1 MYESRIIKVP
11 IKTSKI
17 KLISGILSLSA
28 GSGVS
33 FFAFSLRYL
42 YKSDTPGTDIPHII
56 AVAGSIIGFG
66 ILWFFDRKKSAA
78 FGPNVPGSRGNYR
91 RLFIVPAAFSINIL
105 SLFYYLAKSGF
116 STKMTLINNLL
127 NMNNSRV
134 FVSLVSGSLYAII
147 ALLFYAGLNILNPK
161 KVIRQ
166 FNLRVFALFCSIV
179 LILTISY
186 VRVFITHYT
195 IFPKAAVLG
204 GTGHTAGPW
213 LTWHDDPKSA
223 ICVSWFTAE
232 KKGTRMYYGKDPD
245 NLNLTASRKD
255 DVFLHKVFIENLS
268 PDTIYYYRIHETFET
283 PHSSVLFS
291 FRTAPD
297 VQRPF
302 EFIVLGDMQPGDDIT
317 ENANRIFIS
326 ELLLVSDKDTFDF
339 IIQLGDLT
347 ETGEDVEAWH
357 RVLNNL
363 SRISAL
369 HPTMTAIGN
378 HEWGLKGKCR
388 CPGRY
393 RF

>member
-1 MYESRIIKVP
+1 M
-11 IKTSKI
+11 
-17 KLISGILSLSA
+17 
-28 GSGVS
+28 S

-42 YKSDTPGTDIPHII
+42 YKPDTPGTDIPHII

-78 FGPNVPGSRGNYR
+78 FGSNVPWSKRNYR
-91 RLFIVPAAFSINIL
+91 RLFTVPAAFSINIL
-105 SLFYYLAKSGF
+105 SLFYYLAKSEF
-116 STKMTLINNLL
+116 STEMTLVNNLL

-147 ALLFYAGLNILNPK
+147 AVLFYAGLSILNPK
-161 KVIRQ
+161 KVIKQ

-213 LTWHDDPKSA
+213 LTWHDDPESA

-232 KKGTRMYYGKDPD
+232 KKSTRMYYGKDPD
-245 NLNLTASRKD
+245 NLNLTVSRKD

-268 PDTIYYYRIHETFET
+268 PGTTYHYRIDETFET
-283 PHSSVLFS
+283 LHSFVLFS
-291 FRTAPD
+291 FRTAPV

-302 EFIVLGDMQPGDDIT
+302 EFVVLGDMQPGDDIT
-317 ENANRIFIS
+317 
-326 ELLLVSDKDTFDF
+326 
-339 IIQLGDLT
+339 
-347 ETGEDVEAWH
+347 
-357 RVLNNL
+357 
-363 SRISAL
+363 
-369 HPTMTAIGN
+369 
-378 HEWGLKGKCR
+378 
-388 CPGRY
+388 
-393 RF
+393 